1 MSGYT
6 EEEVRE
12 LLRVVGAFCEKEIAP
27 RAREID
33 ETGEFFPDLV
43 RKGAEIGL
51 QGLIFT
57 EDLRIDPAGFAPA
70 HETTELISSYSA
82 AVALAFSVARL
93 HGYLLAR
100 YAPEPVRDRWLPGL
114 IDGTAFGAFALSEPH
129 SGTDVRAGRTVARRT
144 PGGDYLI
151 SGEKAWITQSPAAD
165 FAIVL
170 TKLESADRDADT
182 AAFVIPLDTP
192 GVSVGRDEDMLGFRG
207 MPMAGLS
214 FDDCRVPAE
223 WRLGVD
229 GFRGMLEGLNLA
241 RLDRPLAGIRFGDS
255 AGLQRWVHGYIAADL
270 ARRADPAYSA
280 DLALGYGMR
289 TVLSALGGECGAIDP
304 AFLDLYGFVACGPPA
319 SALRELLA
327 LARAGIVTFIGADA
341 WVTADRAAGVWR
353 SGSPGVPG
361 HVRARTLIDAP
372 SPVGFAA
379 PSPTYQ
385 VGIA

>member
-241 RLDRPLAGIRFGDS
+241 RLDAGCYGLGLLRGALRETGRYVRDRRAFGRPLAE
-255 AGLQRWVHGYIAADL
+255 LQLVQEKLGRMYADYLAA
-270 ARRADPAYSA
+270 
-280 DLALGYGMR
+280 
-289 TVLSALGGECGAIDP
+289 
-304 AFLDLYGFVACGPPA
+304 
-319 SALRELLA
+319 RELL
-327 LARAGIVTFIGADA
+327 RAGVASFAAGGGGDAHLISAAKMVATDAAMRHTVEAVQLHGGYGVHLHYDVQRMMRDAKITQIIDGTSEIHSLMLGRAAIRAD
-341 WVTADRAAGVWR
+341 WTAAGV
-353 SGSPGVPG
+353 
-361 HVRARTLIDAP
+361 
-372 SPVGFAA
+372 
-379 PSPTYQ
+379 
-385 VGIA
+385 

>member
-1 MSGYT
+1 VIRPVGGSRGD
-6 EEEVRE
+6 RRA
-12 LLRVVGAFCEKEIAP
+12 LRAAGRGRAAADPVVDAVADAVADPVADGV
-27 RAREID
+27 
-33 ETGEFFPDLV
+33 DL
-43 RKGAEIGL
+43 
-51 QGLIFT
+51 
-57 EDLRIDPAGFAPA
+57 AGFADE
-70 HETTELISSYSA
+70 HGL
-82 AVALAFSVARL
+82 
-93 HGYLLAR
+93 GYLSAGEAGDLADDALGR
-100 YAPEPVRDRWLPGL
+100 VPGGEPVIVRGLGPAFLELLEPLTVGRGGEFRPGV
-114 IDGTAFGAFALSEPH
+114 G
-129 SGTDVRAGRTVARRT
+129 GRTVYVASGYEPRLYVGSRRGVPYHARIDHPLRAGPPPLGGFLRDLPDGPLDHRRDVWPLIAKELAYAYYHELIRGHPSRVRMSWPEFAAAYAAEPWDGKAMRALIRKAV
-144 PGGDYLI
+144 PGH
-151 SGEKAWITQSPAAD
+151 
-165 FAIVL
+165 
-170 TKLESADRDADT
+170 ADR
-182 AAFVIPLDTP
+182 
-192 GVSVGRDEDMLGFRG
+192 
-207 MPMAGLS
+207 
-214 FDDCRVPAE
+214 
-223 WRLGVD
+223 
-229 GFRGMLEGLNLA
+229 LNLA